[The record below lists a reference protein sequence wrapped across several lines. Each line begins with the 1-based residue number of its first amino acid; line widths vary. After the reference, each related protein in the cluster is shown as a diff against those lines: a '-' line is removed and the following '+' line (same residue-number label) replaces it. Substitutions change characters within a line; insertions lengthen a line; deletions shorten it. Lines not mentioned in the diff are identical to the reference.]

1 MAIDSSFPEFPYQK
15 TFSSGFDRYRTTSA
29 FTESMFLLNAED
41 SKDAFF
47 SSANIT
53 ETGGIEIV
61 AENDV
66 SPSLIQEM
74 TAFWDSNANGILD
87 NGETVLF
94 TYVVKVFVSKDD
106 SYLKQAFEKCSP
118 EADDVCFFLE
128 DNSTDLFSGRSAYI
142 KIGENFRSNLEKIRI
157 ISEIE
162 LKFKDKYEPF
172 DFTGYDIAELI
183 KTGKISNPSTSM
195 LIGVFQLLNWQSILL
210 APLYTGLGDLLLTI
224 TKGIRDAIS
233 IKNTSWDPE
242 AKVKDEAG
250 NESENTEFY
259 PLLLPFGKEILEK
272 LAEKGKDGV
281 KKVTAELKKQLKLQE
296 AITKQNIKK
305 ISDIGKYA
313 TSGMDGFVAFLEK
326 CAEIN
331 SILIEKLIS
340 MIEQIV
346 PLFASIG
353 LKWINVVNAFYCG
366 LWNSLIEAILG
377 IVDLVGYLFKGL
389 GALGD
394 AVGNAQS
401 LIPTALE
408 VLDEFIQNF
417 SQIDF
422 SGIASSVFSEL
433 VNQLS
438 SINISGWASSL
449 SLEKVTYFLGGLA
462 GFIVQAL
469 ASIFYSGGV
478 QGVYAALNQFGTMG
492 KTFVDFI
499 VKAVEK
505 AIGVAAGLS
514 VEGITKLI
522 SLIMETLKK
531 GAAKVADLIKYIFEA
546 LKRGFKSVDEFIR
559 DIMTKFKISYAEVS
573 EAESLGL
580 KFTGMYDE
588 FCSLCKV

>member
-1 MAIDSSFPEFPYQK
+1 M
-15 TFSSGFDRYRTTSA
+15 
-29 FTESMFLLNAED
+29 
-41 SKDAFF
+41 
-47 SSANIT
+47 
-53 ETGGIEIV
+53 
-61 AENDV
+61 
-66 SPSLIQEM
+66 
-74 TAFWDSNANGILD
+74 
-87 NGETVLF
+87 
-94 TYVVKVFVSKDD
+94 
-106 SYLKQAFEKCSP
+106 
-118 EADDVCFFLE
+118 
-128 DNSTDLFSGRSAYI
+128 
-142 KIGENFRSNLEKIRI
+142 
-157 ISEIE
+157 
-162 LKFKDKYEPF
+162 
-172 DFTGYDIAELI
+172 
-183 KTGKISNPSTSM
+183 SM
-195 LIGVFQLLNWQSILL
+195 LIGVFQLLNWQTILL

-224 TKGIRDAIS
+224 TKGIRVIS

-242 AKVKDEAG
+242 AKVKDDDG
-250 NESENTEFY
+250 NESANKDFY
-259 PLLLPFGKEILEK
+259 PLLLPFSKVILEE
-272 LAEKGKDGV
+272 LAEMGEAGV

-296 AITKQNIKK
+296 AITKQNIQK
-305 ISDIGKYA
+305 ISDIGSYA
-313 TSGMDGFVAFLEK
+313 TSSMDGFVAFLEK
-326 CAEIN
+326 CAQIN

-340 MIEQIV
+340 MVEQVV
-346 PLFASIG
+346 PLFATIG

-366 LWNSLIEAILG
+366 LWNSLLEAILG

-389 GALGD
+389 GALGN

-401 LIPTALE
+401 LIPPALE

-438 SINISGWASSL
+438 SIDISGWASSL
-449 SLEKVTYFLGGLA
+449 SLEKVAYFLGGLA
-462 GFIVQAL
+462 GFIVQVL
-469 ASIFYSGGV
+469 ASIFYSGGA
-478 QGVYAALNQFGTMG
+478 QGVYAALTQFGAMG

-559 DIMTKFKISYAEVS
+559 DVMTKFKLSYGEVL
-573 EAESLGL
+573 EAESLGM